1 MSSTF
6 SRSYAAGL
14 AAVTA
19 AFGALGLLL
28 TGERPAGLGPAEP
41 LGLGVA
47 AVLFVIAGT
56 AYRSAAASVWIGLAG
71 VIVVAVLGFLALGGD
86 DRSSVLFL
94 EAAAVVCGAMFVLE
108 AGRGSDRSVRGV

>member
-1 MSSTF
+1 MSSSF

-14 AAVTA
+14 AAVLA

-28 TGERPAGLGPAEP
+28 TGERPAGLGAAEP

-47 AVLFVIAGT
+47 AVLFVLAGT
-56 AYRSAAASVWIGLAG
+56 AYGSVAASVWIGLAG
-71 VIVVAVLGFLALGGD
+71 VIVVAVLGFLALGGA

-94 EAAAVVCGAMFVLE
+94 EAAAVVCGGVFVGQ
-108 AGRGSDRSVRGV
+108 ASRGSERSAGVR